1 MDSFSV
7 ESLPASFGA
16 QTWVKIVHISTT
28 SCHTFWP
35 PLFFTALSA
44 IFIGAC
50 WCSSGSS
57 CVCPTDNTCGDEV
70 CKIEHLP
77 VLFEPIPQPWFFFA
91 TWGIAAHIR
100 HSSIGLRWLFWR
112 ARCMATV
119 TRSTSLRGY
128 VTASRNVLFRRRR
141 CLKIFYAFQKN
152 FFCQRYFAKNSRSR
166 PSRKIF
172 GLKFWRVWRKLSSFT
187 ICTWLLQIWQCYYQA
202 RGIYTHMA

>member
-16 QTWVKIVHISTT
+16 QTWVKIIHISTT

-70 CKIEHLP
+70 CRIEHLP
-77 VLFEPIPQPWFFFA
+77 VLSEPIPQPWIFFA

-141 CLKIFYAFQKN
+141 CFKN
-152 FFCQRYFAKNSRSR
+152 FQWISEEFFLPKVGT
-166 PSRKIF
+166 SRKTLVLDPQ
-172 GLKFWRVWRKLSSFT
+172 GKYL
-187 ICTWLLQIWQCYYQA
+187 A
-202 RGIYTHMA
+202 